1 MSSNSAKHSQG
12 SQKFGLVPHH
22 FGRCGS
28 GCSNHQ
34 LGRRSDRGA
43 VVGVLES
50 DVSKGSREHSLAGLD
65 SPVDPIGTTTLEVK
79 VVEPHEDGD
88 ADHGCAGKESKSKGS
103 WVSTEGWFWRFKE
116 NVRVPP

>member
-1 MSSNSAKHSQG
+1 
-12 SQKFGLVPHH
+12 
-22 FGRCGS
+22 
-28 GCSNHQ
+28 
-34 LGRRSDRGA
+34 LGDVARAAAIISLGGVAIGGGA
-43 VVGVLES
+43 VGVLES

-103 WVSTEGWFWRFKE
+103 WVSTEGWLWRFKE